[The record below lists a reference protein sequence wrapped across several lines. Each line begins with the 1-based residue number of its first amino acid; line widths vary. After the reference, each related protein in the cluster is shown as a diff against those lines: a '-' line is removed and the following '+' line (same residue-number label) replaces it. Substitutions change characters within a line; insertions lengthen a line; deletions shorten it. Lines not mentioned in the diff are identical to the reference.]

1 MELILVI
8 LILLSPSVSPCGFL
22 SILQLTKR
30 IYYLL
35 FFSVL
40 KWIIYVL
47 QIMFKETDTSQGEFL
62 KLNNWLSGKAGA
74 EPKSTDPRI
83 FSLQHWLGSS
93 IHILFSKAA
102 EGFKKNNNNKVI
114 DLEPWSSNKPVGAFL
129 WFWWPTAIW
138 IRTRLRL
145 VRPRRSLATP
155 WNNTGETVSIVYSQF
170 PNQVSNQAGLV
181 WVFSW
186 QSESIS
192 RFKSQVHAREQEAT
206 PFPLSFYMFHKFFL

>member
-8 LILLSPSVSPCGFL
+8 LISLSLPIYPCGFL

-35 FFSVL
+35 FFLVP
-40 KWIIYVL
+40 KWIIYVP
-47 QIMFKETDTSQGEFL
+47 QIMFKETDTSQGGFL
-62 KLNNWLSGKAGA
+62 KVHNWLSGKAGA
-74 EPKSTDPRI
+74 EPTSTDPQI

-93 IHILFSKAA
+93 IHSLFSKAA

-114 DLEPWSSNKPVGAFL
+114 DLEPWSSNTPVGAFL
-129 WFWWPTAIW
+129 WFWWPGAIW

-145 VRPRRSLATP
+145 VRPRRSLATQ

-170 PNQVSNQAGLV
+170 PDQVSNQAGLV

-186 QSESIS
+186 KEI
-192 RFKSQVHAREQEAT
+192 FMV
-206 PFPLSFYMFHKFFL
+206 FLSNTDASP